1 MTQRRPRGLERVKV
15 EADEQAVWACLR
27 KDRLRVTAATERSV
41 DDDRAGLEIETTEGF
56 GEKNGLVVIRG
67 HHSGRLSSNGPLGLL
82 GWQFARRIASS
93 ARPRR
98 VEEECRREEDGAL
111 RGTIFGTYPPVT
123 APETLCVPETPQP
136 LSWKATIGF
145 YI

>member
-1 MTQRRPRGLERVKV
+1 
-15 EADEQAVWACLR
+15 
-27 KDRLRVTAATERSV
+27 
-41 DDDRAGLEIETTEGF
+41 
-56 GEKNGLVVIRG
+56 LVVIRG

-98 VEEECRREEDGAL
+98 GKEECRREEDGAL

-123 APETLCVPETPQP
+123 APETLCAPETPQP
-136 LSWKATIGF
+136 LSWRAMLSSSPHKSYDRIG
-145 YI
+145 ITDRLMSSRP